1 MLINYPLFFTLLYS
15 IAIRDD
21 FRILPKNVFANVGEM
36 AIMECSPPRGYPE
49 PTIRWRKDDQLLSI
63 NNNNNGGRYR
73 LSGTNLQINNVQ
85 PEDNGS
91 YQCLAQNMAGQ
102 RESPPAQLNVRGLF
116 FYTSFF
122 SAF

>member
-1 MLINYPLFFTLLYS
+1 
-15 IAIRDD
+15 
-21 FRILPKNVFANVGEM
+21 M

-63 NNNNNGGRYR
+63 NNNNNNGGRYR

-116 FYTSFF
+116 FYTSLIIFQFVICNFF
-122 SAF
+122 LITLHF